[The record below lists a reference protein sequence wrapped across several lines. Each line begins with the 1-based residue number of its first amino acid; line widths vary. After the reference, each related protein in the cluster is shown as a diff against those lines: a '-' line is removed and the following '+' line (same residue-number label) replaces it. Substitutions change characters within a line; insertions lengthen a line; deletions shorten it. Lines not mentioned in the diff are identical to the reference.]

1 MSHDPKVSSI
11 PSKYSIFCF
20 KTTLQLKI
28 MIYTCSIKYMN
39 FWLLL
44 FLPLLNTIMRWDEYL
59 YLLNPSY
66 FSCKTG
72 GAVNMTPF
80 PFLLTLID
88 VLSYFIL
95 YSYAFIYNK
104 YISNYLF
111 SIFIIVFTRR
121 YNNYIFPFP
130 LNIKKTHWD
139 SECALII
146 MLPKLSIS
154 GWSVS
159 LLEDKTVS

>member
-1 MSHDPKVSSI
+1 
-11 PSKYSIFCF
+11 
-20 KTTLQLKI
+20 
-28 MIYTCSIKYMN
+28 MN

-59 YLLNPSY
+59 HLLNPSY

-130 LNIKKTHWD
+130 LNIKKNTLGLRMCFNNHVTKAFHKWMI
-139 SECALII
+139 CVTA
-146 MLPKLSIS
+146 
-154 GWSVS
+154 GR
-159 LLEDKTVS
+159 